1 MDNHIG
7 KICERA
13 KKTTKRL
20 LPEVTMEMYAAHGS
34 RKPQSSKVCHDDDVI
49 ERYRNVIIGS
59 RNSATS
65 PPR

>member
-7 KICERA
+7 NISGRA

-20 LPEVTMEMYAAHGS
+20 RREVTMEMYTAYS
-34 RKPQSSKVCHDDDVI
+34 NRRSQSFKVCHDDDDI
-49 ERYRNVIIGS
+49 ERYRNAIIGS
-59 RNSATS
+59 RNSAKS